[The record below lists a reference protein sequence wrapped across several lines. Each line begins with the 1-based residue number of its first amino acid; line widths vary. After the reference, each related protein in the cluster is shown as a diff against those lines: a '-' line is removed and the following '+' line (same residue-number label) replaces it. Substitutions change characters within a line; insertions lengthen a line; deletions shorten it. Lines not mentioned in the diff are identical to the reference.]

1 MNQSS
6 QFNDKRKW
14 QIALRRY
21 VLEQQ
26 MTSTY
31 APFFGLDISNFREWI
46 QLQFI
51 NDMSWENFGKTW
63 QLDHIVPVAYF
74 DFQDLTDLKLCWNFL
89 NIRVVS
95 IDKSSRKETKIDVI
109 AAKAYFSHLYHV
121 TNLSFCQKI
130 LDKIDQIEK
139 KQVKTNTILESF
151 VMQKQEYITRIEHFS
166 AYEFEQLNLRVSLEE
181 VELQKNL
188 SSRFA

>member
-95 IDKSSRKETKIDVI
+95 SDKSSRKETK
-109 AAKAYFSHLYHV
+109 
-121 TNLSFCQKI
+121 
-130 LDKIDQIEK
+130 
-139 KQVKTNTILESF
+139 
-151 VMQKQEYITRIEHFS
+151 
-166 AYEFEQLNLRVSLEE
+166 
-181 VELQKNL
+181 
-188 SSRFA
+188 